1 MQITKPNRIGKEKN
15 LLLEIYFK
23 SMNNNSE
30 YLIDE
35 LFEKLKKYKIRKI
48 NLEKNEFRKFIIF
61 LLNSK

>member
-1 MQITKPNRIGKEKN
+1 
-15 LLLEIYFK
+15 
-23 SMNNNSE
+23 MNNNSE